1 MVTSRAIS
9 PIFALCYCYFAC
21 IPMSVPNHPNDM
33 SFIDH
38 LEELR
43 WHLMRSI
50 VAITLITIVAF
61 LLKSWVFD
69 TLIFGPCQDDFF
81 TYDAFCQLAHKLNL
95 GDSLCFKPANFTL
108 INTDMSGQ
116 FTMHLQ
122 VAMVLGFIAA
132 FPYIF
137 WEMWRFIEPGLNE
150 SERKY
155 TKGIVIASSLLFF
168 MGVLFGYYII
178 TPFSINFLAGYYVS
192 DHVANTISLTSYVGT
207 LTSIILASGIMFE
220 LPMLVFFLAKMGLIY
235 ADWMRQYRRHALVV
249 ILFIA
254 AVITPPDVWSQVLV
268 TIPVYL
274 LYEAGIWVAAVVEKR
289 DGLEMSKE
297 IVKSE

>member
-1 MVTSRAIS
+1 LVTSRAIS

>member
-1 MVTSRAIS
+1 M
-9 PIFALCYCYFAC
+9 PYLCLPFALTALAFL
-21 IPMSVPNHPNDM
+21 PMPASDTPAPAHDM

-43 WHLMRSI
+43 WHLLRSI
-50 VAITLITIVAF
+50 IAITIITIAAF

-69 TLIFGPCQDDFF
+69 QLIFAPCQEGFF
-81 TYDAFCQLAHKLNL
+81 TYRAFCHLAHQFNL
-95 GDSLCFKPANFTL
+95 GDSLCFKPANFKL
-108 INTDMSGQ
+108 INTEMSGQ

-122 VAMVLGFIAA
+122 VALVLGFIAS

-137 WEMWRFIEPGLNE
+137 WEIWRFVETGLHDDE
-150 SERKY
+150 KKY
-155 TKGIVIASSLLFF
+155 TQGIVFGASLLFF
-168 MGVLFGYYII
+168 LGVLFGYYVI

-192 DHVANTISLTSYVGT
+192 DSVANTISITSYVGT
-207 LTSIILASGIMFE
+207 LTSIVLSAGIMFE

-235 ADWMRQYRRHALVV
+235 ADWMRQYRRHAFVV

-254 AVITPPDVWSQVLV
+254 AIITPPDVWSQILV

-289 DGLEMSKE
+289 DQLPPNDE
-297 IVKSE
+297 KSVAKQA

>member
-1 MVTSRAIS
+1 
-9 PIFALCYCYFAC
+9 
-21 IPMSVPNHPNDM
+21 MSIPNHSNDM

-69 TLIFGPCQDDFF
+69 TLIFGPCQDNFF

-95 GDSLCFKPANFTL
+95 GDSLCFKPANFKL

-132 FPYIF
+132 FPYVF

-168 MGVLFGYYII
+168 AGVLFGYYII

-192 DHVANTISLTSYVGT
+192 DQVANTISLTSYVGT
-207 LTSIILASGIMFE
+207 LTGIILASGIMFE

-235 ADWMRQYRRHALVV
+235 ADWMRQYRRHAFVV

-254 AVITPPDVWSQVLV
+254 AIITPPDVWSQVLV

-289 DGLEMSKE
+289 DSLEMSKE
-297 IVKSE
+297 IAKSE